1 MKLPTFLQKKTAAS
15 TQPSTAPAMDPS
27 TPTTS
32 TSDLEK
38 PSLDQEKTSPAAGD
52 GTVLHGGED
61 KTVDETAIQEAAAL
75 DKLSDEPEYP
85 KGAKLGIITAALCL
99 SVFLMALVSTFR
111 SSWTGTHNLP
121 LVDPPKGFRPC
132 SLPTFNL
139 PTKLCSCR
147 LD

>member
-32 TSDLEK
+32 MSDLEK

-99 SVFLMALVSTFR
+99 SVFLMALVKYLSFI
-111 SSWTGTHNLP
+111 
-121 LVDPPKGFRPC
+121 VDCNTQSATPR

-139 PTKLCSCR
+139 PTTKTMFMQT
-147 LD
+147 